1 MRLGIIGLPQSGKT
15 TIFNALTRGNQPT
28 TTGGGRFEVHTA
40 VVDVPDPRVDRLSA
54 MFHPKK
60 TTYAKVTFA
69 DIAGL
74 DGSTGPT
81 GQMARSGI
89 SGQLLNQLTQMD
101 GFILVVRAFA
111 DDNIPHPAGPVNPQR
126 DVETMAE
133 EFLLNDL
140 IAVERKLERLEEERK
155 KGAGR
160 DKAVI
165 QREKELFDK
174 LHAQLSENKPLRQM
188 TFNPEEE
195 KSLAGFGFLSLKP
208 MLAVPNLG
216 EDQDGI
222 TITPGAGV
230 ETLPLRGKLEM
241 EIAQLPPD
249 EAEMFMAE
257 YGLEESSLARMI
269 RMAYQI
275 LSVQSFFTVG
285 EDEVRAWT
293 VRIGAAAPEAA
304 GAIHSDLQKGFIRA
318 EVVSY
323 EDLIALGG
331 MAEARAKGKLHVE
344 GKEYV
349 VKDGDIVHIRF
360 NI

>member
-28 TTGGGRFEVHTA
+28 STGGGRFEVHTS

-54 MFHPKK
+54 MFRPKK
-60 TTYAKVTFA
+60 TTYTKVTFA

-74 DGSTGPT
+74 DGSTG
-81 GQMARSGI
+81 QSGI

-101 GFILVVRAFA
+101 GFILVVRAFT
-111 DDNIPHPAGPVNPQR
+111 DDNIPHPAGSVNPQR
-126 DVETMAE
+126 DLDTMAE

-140 IAVERKLERLEEERK
+140 IAVERKLERLEEEKK
-155 KGAGR
+155 KGGGR
-160 DKAVI
+160 DKAII

-174 LHAQLSENKPLRQM
+174 LHTILSENKPLRELSL
-188 TFNPEEE
+188 NAEEQ
-195 KSLAGFGFLSLKP
+195 KILSGFGFLSLKP
-208 MLAVPNLG
+208 LLVVPNLA
-216 EDQDGI
+216 EDQ
-222 TITPGAGV
+222 TEVALTPAPGV
-230 ETLPLRGKLEM
+230 EKLPLRGKLEM
-241 EIAQLPPD
+241 EIAQLSPD

-257 YGLEESSLARMI
+257 YGLAESSLSRMI
-269 RMAYQI
+269 RMAYQT
-275 LSVQSFFTVG
+275 LGVQSFFTVG

-293 VRIGAAAPEAA
+293 IPIGATAPEAA

-323 EDLIALGG
+323 DDLIALGG
-331 MAEARAKGKLHVE
+331 MAEARSKGKLHVE

-360 NI
+360 NL